1 MVGKYRFE
9 LRGDTHMTSTFRG
22 REMGLGVVGRGKNEI
37 LSDVEGWGVS
47 KCSGRPIFIFFVKE
61 DWICAV
67 TRHHAEPHIGIFF

>member
-1 MVGKYRFE
+1 
-9 LRGDTHMTSTFRG
+9 
-22 REMGLGVVGRGKNEI
+22 MGLGVVGRGKNEI
-37 LSDVEGWGVS
+37 LLDVEGWGVS